1 MTIQRPRGTRDFL
14 PDEAWK
20 RGRAREAMQ
29 RVAQR
34 WGYQEV
40 ATPTFEHM
48 DLFTMK
54 SGPNVLEEIYSFKDK
69 GGRDLALRP
78 ELTAPV
84 MRCYVTELQNA
95 PRPQR
100 LYYFGFAPRLSIAPE
115 RSWAEPC

>member
-1 MTIQRPRGTRDFL
+1 M
-14 PDEAWK
+14 
-20 RGRAREAMQ
+20 
-29 RVAQR
+29 

-84 MRCYVTELQNA
+84 MRCYVTEA
-95 PRPQR
+95 AER
-100 LYYFGFAPRLSIAPE
+100 ASAPE
-115 RSWAEPC
+115 ALLLRQLLPL